1 MKLGSLAFPL
11 PETPNS
17 SIQVM
22 SVAVLELETE
32 ARLKT
37 SAATPQSSW
46 AGFTSAIG
54 PDRENVKLSIGTG
67 TGAGLDLEGPL
78 FQLLSASA
86 PQSSPPDVRALLL
99 LVRGVDFSV

>member
-1 MKLGSLAFPL
+1 LHLCLIVPVQKNGFILAWRNSWPLPMKLGSLAFPL

-37 SAATPQSSW
+37 SAATPQSS
-46 AGFTSAIG
+46 
-54 PDRENVKLSIGTG
+54 
-67 TGAGLDLEGPL
+67 
-78 FQLLSASA
+78 
-86 PQSSPPDVRALLL
+86 
-99 LVRGVDFSV
+99 